1 MVIPPG
7 NGNHMLRFFRAYGA
21 GNNFQ
26 MKMKKIGSV
35 FFGRRLF
42 RSSFSVVFFVSKIT
56 NSFDDVIGS
65 YRFRLF
71 LSSFFI
77 AVFVVCVE
85 IYE

>member
-1 MVIPPG
+1 MVIHSG

-26 MKMKKIGSV
+26 MISPGLTGSV
-35 FFGRRLF
+35 FFCRRFLLRF
-42 RSSFSVVFFVSKIT
+42 LLFVSKFT

-71 LSSFFI
+71 LSSFFN

-85 IYE
+85 NYE